1 MREWLSLAA
10 YALSLLVDYSVTRDT
25 LLAPRCG
32 DGLLAGDAFCPQT
45 KKEGWSEAHMSW
57 SLNIG
62 KVAGTVVR
70 LHITFVLFLAW
81 IFVSNYASSGA
92 TVAWNSLLFVVLL
105 FLCVLLHEFGH
116 IFTARAFG
124 VMTPYV
130 TLLPIGGVAQLE
142 RIPEEPWE
150 EFLIAVA
157 GPAVNVVITAA
168 LIAFA
173 DARPHANAVMGID
186 DMQITIA
193 DRLAALNIFLALFN
207 LIPAFPMDGGR
218 VLRAALASRIGFVR
232 ATERAASIGQLTA
245 FVFGFVG
252 LFHNPI
258 LVFVAIFVYLAAASE
273 AHSVALR
280 SLSRGVPVSQA
291 MMSNFLTFQ
300 PDTHIDEAVR
310 ILLQTSQGTFPVVDA
325 NGNLGGVVDRA
336 SILQSVKQAGPN
348 VPVAEAV
355 TVSPIPIV
363 SFRATLEQALRLMQQ
378 PSAATVGVTDE
389 AGKLVGLVTSDT
401 VAEMMT
407 RAVLQKDR
415 IGGASL
421 G

>member
-1 MREWLSLAA
+1 
-10 YALSLLVDYSVTRDT
+10 
-25 LLAPRCG
+25 
-32 DGLLAGDAFCPQT
+32 
-45 KKEGWSEAHMSW
+45 MSW

-92 TVAWNSLLFVVLL
+92 TIAWNSLLFVVLL

-124 VMTPYV
+124 VPTPYV

-150 EFLIAVA
+150 EFLIAIA
-157 GPAVNVVITAA
+157 GPAVNVVIAGA

-173 DARPHANAVMGID
+173 HANPRASAAMGID
-186 DMQITIA
+186 DMQIPMV
-193 DRLAALNIFLALFN
+193 DRLAALNLFLALFN

-232 ATERAASIGQLTA
+232 ATERAASIGQFTA
-245 FVFGFVG
+245 FVLGFIG

-258 LVFVAIFVYLAAASE
+258 LVFVAVFVYLAAASE

-280 SLSRGVPVSQA
+280 AVSRGVPVSQA
-291 MMSNFLTFQ
+291 MMSHFLTLQ
-300 PDTHIDEAVR
+300 PDTHIDEAVNV
-310 ILLQTSQGTFPVVDA
+310 LLRTSQGAFPVVDA
-325 NGNLGGVVDRA
+325 NGRLVGVLDRA
-336 SILQSVKQAGPN
+336 NILQSVKQAGPDAR
-348 VPVAEAV
+348 VVDAV
-355 TVSPIPIV
+355 TASPVLTVSC
-363 SFRATLEQALRLMQQ
+363 RATLEQALRLMQEN
-378 PSAATVGVTDE
+378 SAATVGVTDA

-401 VAEMMT
+401 IAEMMT
-407 RAVLQKDR
+407 LAMLQKDR
-415 IGGASL
+415 ADGAPFAWRSRPS
-421 G
+421 GTR